1 VGTVWLAARVGDE
14 TRAVRRV
21 FPGDREEIRQR
32 AAQAA
37 LDLLRRQLGP
47 A

>member
-1 VGTVWLAARVGDE
+1 VGSHERVL
-14 TRAVRRV
+14 TRR

-37 LDLLRRQLGP
+37 LDLGRRLLLEEVGG
-47 A
+47 